1 MTNKTR
7 KHMWPVSL
15 VVSVAII
22 GALAAFLVLANNPG
36 ATMAQSGG
44 DDPCAGMT
52 EEERAAHLVEGG
64 ECGEPVAA
72 GAPMAPT
79 GLTPSDITSDSIT
92 LTWAQ
97 TDPAADTFEVE
108 VLDSAGAQV
117 STMAGVTGNSYM
129 ITGLS
134 PITTYTLRVRGMNSA
149 GDGAWAESTATT
161 RELSPEERY
170 DISILDDAS
179 VPTEYMVDPD
189 DVATIYTTTYSKRVD
204 DVTFEV
210 SARDDMGNPLGAS
223 DEDVTLTV
231 EVTPNAQAEVVD
243 SLGLDSSGLNIGETL
258 QGLITIRG
266 VDEGRRNF
274 SLDVVCLA
282 DGGQI
287 DVAILD
293 DQLNLVAEAMILCK
307 TPVDA
312 PAPTEQV
319 LGCYAISGVPDRLG
333 DMSGTAGI
341 EYADVELYTSD
352 ESVQLTVSS
361 YERAYTITRMGNAAP
376 VITSAPCPDWPQP
389 AVYLRLVDDPGTGEP
404 IVDDEGNFV
413 DDNGFLE
420 DHGEVVGT
428 DSHGKL
434 LLNIESSLTGPDGAS
449 VGVRRGAFRVFTPD
463 DVVVGDEYFVEVYDD
478 MAKERVDSLHRDAYC
493 HYRPAGMNYCPEHS
507 YDYLTTH
514 EQEYERVVYV
524 DPPSVLP
531 TELAVTTYS
540 DVRGRARLSWFPGR
554 GADKH
559 HAIVIYNGM
568 AVPNS
573 YRMLDTT
580 PGLTMSYN
588 VEGLEEG
595 KKYLFAVVAEHT
607 DANGDPDYSD
617 PAFIEQEMDW
627 EE

>member
-1 MTNKTR
+1 
-7 KHMWPVSL
+7 
-15 VVSVAII
+15 
-22 GALAAFLVLANNPG
+22 
-36 ATMAQSGG
+36 
-44 DDPCAGMT
+44 
-52 EEERAAHLVEGG
+52 
-64 ECGEPVAA
+64 
-72 GAPMAPT
+72 MAPT
-79 GLTPSDITSDSIT
+79 GLTTSDITSDSIT

-134 PITTYTLRVRGMNSA
+134 PMTTYTLRVRGMNSA

-161 RELSPEERY
+161 LELSPEERY

-287 DVAILD
+287 DVEILD